1 MKKKIIIAASLVLA
15 IAVAVFGLLTFLD
28 HQKQEKAKQEREKY
42 ENYFYYTG
50 QWEIDSYKFL
60 KDGRG
65 VAVHWKSQTKDED
78 DLVLKYGSKVIR
90 NYFNKIHGSS
100 NGNYIVR
107 ENVKLDSYKP
117 KKISSQNNSENYY
130 TLSIY
135 KVANKKLEESKVD
148 LYKLF
153 AKYNSNYVPT
163 AIGAITE
170 MNGKSYL
177 PISTYETGHDLSYR
191 KQVWLNLDT
200 KNIEWEDHK
209 EVQNTELASVDLGEL
224 GDRLSAMNSKLNT
237 ISYYDWKNQN
247 QIMFNKKYL
256 KGSIIESYSPKVY
269 QLLSEK
275 DSQFYILLDSK
286 LEDDRVYGNVQQFIE
301 LYQLFVPANT
311 NLYEG
316 MTIPSELSKDGQV
329 HQVNTKEDF
338 EAYFDVEKGIALNK
352 GSQVLVE
359 QEKNK

>member
-1 MKKKIIIAASLVLA
+1 MKKKLIIAGSLVLA
-15 IAVAVFGLLTFLD
+15 IVVTIFSVSTYQH
-28 HQKQEKAKQEREKY
+28 HQQQEKAKQERE
-42 ENYFYYTG
+42 NYQNLFLYTG
-50 QWEIDSYKFL
+50 KWKIDSYEFL
-60 KDGRG
+60 NDGRG

-78 DLVLKYGSKVIR
+78 GLVLKYGSKVIR
-90 NYFNKIHGSS
+90 NYFNKIHGAS

-163 AIGAITE
+163 DIGVITE
-170 MNGKSYL
+170 INGKSYL

-237 ISYYDWKNQN
+237 ISYYDWKHQN

-316 MTIPSELSKDGQV
+316 ITIPSELSTDGQV
-329 HQVNTKEDF
+329 HQVNTKEEF

>member
-15 IAVAVFGLLTFLD
+15 IAVAVFGLFTYQY
-28 HQKQEKAKQEREKY
+28 HQKQEKAKQERE
-42 ENYFYYTG
+42 NYQKLFLYTG
-50 QWEIDSYKFL
+50 KWKIDSYEFL

-78 DLVLKYGSKVIR
+78 GLVLKYGSKVIR
-90 NYFNKIHGSS
+90 NYFNKIHGAS

-237 ISYYDWKNQN
+237 ISYYDWKHQN

-316 MTIPSELSKDGQV
+316 MTIPSELSKDGQL
-329 HQVNTKEDF
+329 HQVNTKEEF
-338 EAYFDVEKGIALNK
+338 EAYYDVEKDLALNK
-352 GSQVLVE
+352 ERRVLVE
-359 QEKNK
+359 KEK

>member
-1 MKKKIIIAASLVLA
+1 MKIIIATSLVLA
-15 IAVAVFGLLTFLD
+15 IAVAVFGLFIYQH
-28 HQKQEKAKQEREKY
+28 HQKQEKVKKERE
-42 ENYFYYTG
+42 NYQKLFLYTG
-50 QWEIDSYKFL
+50 KWKIDSYEFL

-78 DLVLKYGSKVIR
+78 SLVLKYGSKVIR
-90 NYFNKIHGSS
+90 NYFNKIHGAS

-117 KKISSQNNSENYY
+117 KKISLQNNSENYY

-135 KVANKKLEESKVD
+135 KVTNKKLEESEID

-153 AKYNSNYVPT
+153 AKYNANYVPT
-163 AIGAITE
+163 AIENIAE

-177 PISTYETGHDLSYR
+177 PISTYESGHDLSYR

-200 KNIEWEDHK
+200 KKIEWEDHK
-209 EVQNTELASVDLGEL
+209 EAQNNETASVDLGEL
-224 GDRLSAMNSKLNT
+224 GDRLSDMNSKLNK
-237 ISYYDWKNQN
+237 ISYYDWKHQN
-247 QIMFNKKYL
+247 QITFNKQYL
-256 KGSIIESYSPKVY
+256 KGSVIESYSPKIY
-269 QLLSEK
+269 QILSEK

-286 LEDDRVYGNVQQFIE
+286 LEKNRVYGNVQKFIE

-316 MTIPSELSKDGQV
+316 ITIPSELSMDGQS
-329 HQVNTKEDF
+329 HQVNTKDE
-338 EAYFDVEKGIALNK
+338 FDRYYDVKKDNDLNK
-352 GSQVLVE
+352 QRQVLVE
-359 QEKNK
+359 QH

>member
-1 MKKKIIIAASLVLA
+1 MKKKLIIAASLVLA
-15 IAVAVFGLLTFLD
+15 IAVNFFGLLTFLD
-28 HQKQEKAKQEREKY
+28 HQKQEKAKQERE
-42 ENYFYYTG
+42 NYQKLFLYTG
-50 QWEIDSYKFL
+50 KWKIDSYEFL

-78 DLVLKYGSKVIR
+78 GLVLKYGSKVIR
-90 NYFNKIHGSS
+90 NYFNKIHGAS

-163 AIGAITE
+163 AIGVITE

-237 ISYYDWKNQN
+237 ISYYDWKHQN
-247 QIMFNKKYL
+247 QITFNKKYL

-286 LEDDRVYGNVQQFIE
+286 LEDDRVYGNVQEFFN

-316 MTIPSELSKDGQV
+316 ITIPAELSTDGQV
-329 HQVNTKEDF
+329 HQVNTKEGF
-338 EAYFDVEKGIALNK
+338 EAYYDVDKDQALNK
-352 GSQVLVE
+352 ERRVLVE
-359 QEKNK
+359 KEK